1 MAKQTDR
8 RINRTKRMIR
18 DALSELMEEKAFE
31 EITVTDMTKKADIN
45 RGTFYLHYQDKY
57 DLLDQSEEEIIDE
70 IREIAKQSIES
81 MGALKTPVIEAPL
94 PFVVDIFEYFKEN
107 AVFLKAILG
116 PKGTGSFPIKFK
128 SVLSE
133 NLTRIQQ
140 SIRTNTLVP
149 EEYLISYIVGAHIS
163 VLQQWLE
170 SGMKETPHEMAL
182 FLSKMTGMGPAFVA
196 GLRKNC

>member
-81 MGALKTPVIEAPL
+81 MGALKTP
-94 PFVVDIFEYFKEN
+94 
-107 AVFLKAILG
+107 
-116 PKGTGSFPIKFK
+116 
-128 SVLSE
+128 
-133 NLTRIQQ
+133 
-140 SIRTNTLVP
+140 
-149 EEYLISYIVGAHIS
+149 
-163 VLQQWLE
+163 
-170 SGMKETPHEMAL
+170 
-182 FLSKMTGMGPAFVA
+182 
-196 GLRKNC
+196 